1 MRRLTKLIAPAVAA
15 LLSACATTG
24 SVESASE
31 GASQPVPTAQQ
42 LLVAGAFERMLAPSW
57 SEAQQKAI
65 VLIGYYSGAAALC
78 DDVHIDPKKVAE
90 VVQSQFSPPANL
102 AAKEIEHRED
112 ILTMHIGIATGL
124 TMGAHVETLPKFC
137 NEVVTNRHN
146 FATPLLKSE
155 AAK

>member
-1 MRRLTKLIAPAVAA
+1 MGRLTKLIAPTVAVVI
-15 LLSACATTG
+15 STYATTG
-24 SVESASE
+24 SAESANESNT
-31 GASQPVPTAQQ
+31 QPVPSAQQ

-57 SEAQQKAI
+57 TEEQQKAI

-90 VVQSQFSPPANL
+90 IVQNQLSTPADMP
-102 AAKEIEHRED
+102 AKEAEHREG

-124 TMGAHVETLPKFC
+124 TMGAHVDTLPKFC

-155 AAK
+155 VAK

>member
-1 MRRLTKLIAPAVAA
+1 MRRLTKLIAPFATVAI
-15 LLSACATTG
+15 SACATAG

-31 GASQPVPTAQQ
+31 NTSQPVPTAQQ

-57 SEAQQKAI
+57 TEEQQKAI

-78 DDVHIDPKKVAE
+78 DDVDIDPRKVAE
-90 VVQSQFSPPANL
+90 VVKNQFAPPATMP
-102 AAKEIEHRED
+102 AKEIEHRED

-124 TMGAHVETLPKFC
+124 TMGAHVDTMPKFC
-137 NEVVTNRHN
+137 NEAVTNRHN
-146 FATPLLKSE
+146 FSTPLLKTN